1 MRPLFGLLLALAA
14 CSRPLTEAETQFATD
29 LFGDTLNVGKV
40 RVAHGLG
47 LTPPPKLVPGSV
59 KKLRGTEQA
68 CIRTPQPGA
77 RQPAQAFA
85 LRNGVFFSSALYSS
99 DMALTWPKGM
109 RFPQA
114 LIFAHELTHVW
125 QWQNRGKT
133 GYSPWR
139 AIRERLRLADPYFSA
154 NGEEPEFLRFGFEQQ
169 AAIVED
175 FVCFTIANP
184 RHPRRQELR
193 AVLAPILPV
202 EAFEAAIQR

>member
-1 MRPLFGLLLALAA
+1 MRLLLSLLLVLAA
-14 CSRPLTEAETQFATD
+14 CSRPLTEVEIQFATD
-29 LFGDTLNVGKV
+29 LFGDTLNVEKV

-47 LTPPPKLVPGSV
+47 LTPPPRLVPSSV
-59 KKLRGTEQA
+59 RKLRGTEHA
-68 CIRTPQPGA
+68 CVRVPQPGGA
-77 RQPAQAFA
+77 QPAQAFA

-99 DMALTWPKGM
+99 DMALTWPRGL

-125 QWQNRGKT
+125 QWQNRAMT

-139 AIRERLRLADPYFSA
+139 AIRESLRLSDPYFSA
-154 NGEEPEFLRFGFEQQ
+154 NGEAPVFFQFGFEQQ

-184 RHPRRQELR
+184 SHPRRTELR
-193 AVLAPILPV
+193 ALLAPILPV
-202 EAFEAAIQR
+202 AAFEAAIQR